1 VATGKVVSRVLLPRD
16 ELLRVEELAVRACAH
31 LIDDRGL
38 KVDKNGPRH
47 MLARAGLAEER
58 VERIMCNANRGI
70 TADHNET
77 TVLKKDIKNSSQVCY
92 LH

>member
-38 KVDKNGPRH
+38 KVDEDGPGY

-58 VERIMCNANRGI
+58 VERIMCTANRGI
-70 TADHNET
+70 TADHNKT
-77 TVLKKDIKNSSQVCY
+77 TVLKKETRRVLTS
-92 LH
+92 